1 MNNYTQ
7 EEAKA
12 IVISI
17 LRHFIANKCPLDVV
31 YIGVEPCVCIPKRAF
46 KEIMAIWGITPKEL
60 VDKSKK

>member
-17 LRHFIANKCPLDVV
+17 LRHLIASKYPTDV
-31 YIGVEPCVCIPKRAF
+31 YPAGILPFFCIPSRAF
-46 KEIMAIWGITPKEL
+46 EEIMAIWGITPEEL
-60 VDKSKK
+60 VDKNKK